1 MEVLFLVTA
10 QDLTATS
17 ILCRFLR
24 KIRAAWAHSHICR
37 WLHSE
42 PFWLGA
48 APSLL
53 ASGFPAALRRP
64 VQPLSAAGHT
74 TVRESRLLALAAEK
88 AWLLLFAAT
97 TYPLIDFALRRGGDP
112 GGLAG
117 TWDEILLFLGL
128 LLIAGRLFYRGVG
141 AWRSSE
147 LGLPLYLFCG
157 AFIFLALVRSPE
169 TGVAVEGARVYLEY
183 VLWFFVALNLPDR
196 TDQVRT
202 LTAFF
207 VVTCTVIALY
217 GIGQYI
223 AGVPVPQSWIDQAE
237 AGVRTRAFSVVGSP
251 NVLGSLL
258 ALSLPLAGAGLFT
271 AGSRASRAGYAAA
284 SAAITVCLLVTFSR
298 GAWLAAFLGLVLF
311 AAMTRPPLLALLITA
326 ALVAPA
332 ASPGIAGR
340 LLYLFSSGY
349 LVSSQRSG
357 RIARWQAALD
367 KLWQHPLTGEGL
379 GRFGGAVA
387 ARAIPGSFYVDNFYL
402 KTAAETGLI
411 GLGALFFLLASAWR
425 AGYRA
430 CAAVVTPAEKTLAAA
445 LLSGLTAVLLHNF
458 VENIF
463 ETPLMSTLF
472 WVFLGLLVALPR
484 LTPEQAPKP
493 DR

>member
-1 MEVLFLVTA
+1 MEVLFLVSVS
-10 QDLTATS
+10 DLTATS

-24 KIRAAWAHSHICR
+24 KIRAAWAHSRIYR
-37 WLHSE
+37 WLRSE

-48 APSLL
+48 GPSSLIDSFLL
-53 ASGFPAALRRP
+53 ALYRP
-64 VQPLSAAGHT
+64 VQPLVAAGRVA
-74 TVRESRLLALAAEK
+74 VRESRLLALTAEK
-88 AWLLLFAAT
+88 AWLLLFMITA
-97 TYPLIDFALRRGGDP
+97 YPLIDFALRRGGDP

-117 TWDEILLFLGL
+117 GCWDEILLFLGL
-128 LLIAGRLFYRGVG
+128 LLIAGRLFYRGIG
-141 AWRSSE
+141 AWRPSE
-147 LGLPLYLFCG
+147 LGLPLYLFYG
-157 AFIFLALVRSPE
+157 IFIFLALVRSPE
-169 TGVAVEGARVYLEY
+169 TGVAAEGARVYLEY
-183 VLWFFVALNLPDR
+183 LLWFFVALNLPDR
-196 TDQVRT
+196 TGQVKT

-207 VVTCTVIALY
+207 VATCTAVALY

-237 AGVRTRAFSVVGSP
+237 AGVRTRAFSVIGSP
-251 NVLGSLL
+251 NVLGSFL
-258 ALSLPLAGAGLFT
+258 ALALPLAVAGFLT
-271 AGSRASRAGYAAA
+271 AGSRISRASYAVA
-284 SAAITVCLLVTFSR
+284 STVIAICFLVTFSR

-311 AAMTRPPLLALLITA
+311 AAMTRPMLLAFLITA
-326 ALVAPA
+326 AFAAPA
-332 ASPGIAGR
+332 VSPGIAGR

-402 KTAAETGLI
+402 KTAAETGFI
-411 GLGALFFLLASAWR
+411 GLGALFFLLVSAWR

-430 CAAVVTPAEKTLAAA
+430 CAALVTPAEKTLAVA
-445 LLSGLTAVLLHNF
+445 LLSGLTAVLLHNL

-484 LTPEQAPKP
+484 LATEQAPK
-493 DR
+493 